1 MGERNGRKMERMQA
15 LLATIATE
23 GMENLLGHL
32 RMNSLLSQ
40 SLLHENVVVDQK
52 VPSRSLLI
60 VLVLCSQA
68 GVLTLTDLLTVMSYT
83 VSVR

>member
-1 MGERNGRKMERMQA
+1 MQVGERNGRKMERMQA

-40 SLLHENVVVDQK
+40 SFLHENVVVDQK
-52 VPSRSLLI
+52 VPS
-60 VLVLCSQA
+60 
-68 GVLTLTDLLTVMSYT
+68 
-83 VSVR
+83 